1 MYTHLEG
8 LNEGPQEDADGVS
21 LSQQL
26 NETSRSEEP
35 QEAQID
41 HFVLGHKT
49 DTFSIL
55 GNFSK
60 YKTRK
65 LNILQQID
73 FAIKHTHALE
83 YFHFRFCCLIPED
96 DF

>member
-8 LNEGPQEDADGVS
+8 LNEGPQQDADGVS

-26 NETSRSEEP
+26 DETSRSEEP

-41 HFVLGHKT
+41 HFVLGHMT
-49 DTFSIL
+49 WHFSFWVIFQ
-55 GNFSK
+55 NI
-60 YKTRK
+60 K
-65 LNILQQID
+65 LNILQQMD
-73 FAIKHTHALE
+73 FVIKRTHALE
-83 YFHFRFCCLIPED
+83 YFHLRFCCLIPED

>member
-26 NETSRSEEP
+26 DETSCSEEP

-41 HFVLGHKT
+41 HFVLGHMT
-49 DTFSIL
+49 DTFSFGVIFQ
-55 GNFSK
+55 NI
-60 YKTRK
+60 K
-65 LNILQQID
+65 LNIL
-73 FAIKHTHALE
+73 
-83 YFHFRFCCLIPED
+83 
-96 DF
+96 